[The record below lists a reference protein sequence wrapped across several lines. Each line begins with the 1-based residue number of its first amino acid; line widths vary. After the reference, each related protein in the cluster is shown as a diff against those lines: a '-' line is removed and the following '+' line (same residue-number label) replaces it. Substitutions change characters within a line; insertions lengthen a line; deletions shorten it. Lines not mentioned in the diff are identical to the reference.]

1 MFWESETFQSILYF
15 MVHLKYLKKVHY
27 AVVFI
32 CLIMK
37 APTHSFLELF
47 IYISGEYQSWFVP
60 LFYKLT
66 SVLLC

>member
-1 MFWESETFQSILYF
+1 MFWESETFQSTLYV
-15 MVHLKYLKKVHY
+15 MVHFKFLKKTQC
-27 AVVFI
+27 AVIFI

-37 APTHSFLELF
+37 ALLSFFELF

-60 LFYKLT
+60 FFYKLT